1 MKVDS
6 LTDFLSIEYA
16 DASLLRNSPQQ
27 SRSKQSLE
35 TILRTC
41 GEIIDESGHSG
52 VTTAEVAKRANM
64 AIGTVYRFFPDRIAL
79 LLGVYDFMITRYI
92 EIALDTFA
100 QTPATTW
107 QEAFTTLVESTCT
120 ARRTIP
126 GYKATHYRILPDG
139 PNESK
144 YQERTR
150 AYIDA
155 VVSLLSQYEGVPTS
169 QEWREKVAI
178 AIELSRTMQ
187 RIAFDADPDGDP
199 TLIAEAVSVPLAYLT
214 TYIDSL
220 T

>member
-1 MKVDS
+1 MIVDS
-6 LTDFLSIEYA
+6 LTEFLSIEYA

-27 SRSKQSLE
+27 NRSKQSLE
-35 TILRTC
+35 KILRAC
-41 GEIIDESGHSG
+41 GEIIDESGHAG
-52 VTTAEVAKRANM
+52 VTTAEVAQRADM

-79 LLGVYDFMITRYI
+79 LLGVYDFMISRYI

-100 QTPATTW
+100 ETPATTW

-144 YQERTR
+144 YQERTG

-155 VVSLLSQYEGVPTS
+155 VVALLSQFDDVPS
-169 QEWREKVAI
+169 GPEWREKVAI

-187 RIAFDADPDGDP
+187 RIAFDANPNGDS
-199 TLIAEAVSVPLAYLT
+199 TLIAEAASVPLAYLT
-214 TYIDSL
+214 TYIDSMD
-220 T
+220 

>member
-1 MKVDS
+1 MRVDS
-6 LTDFLSIEYA
+6 LTDFLSIEYQ

-41 GEIIDESGHSG
+41 GEIIDESGHAG
-52 VTTAEVAKRANM
+52 VTTAEIAKRADM

-79 LLGVYDFMITRYI
+79 LLGVYDFMISRYI
-92 EIALDTFA
+92 EIALETFA
-100 QTPATTW
+100 EKPAETW
-107 QEAFTTLVESTCT
+107 QEAFTTLVESTCS

-139 PNESK
+139 PNEYK

-155 VVSLLSQYEGVPTS
+155 VVALLSQYDDVPS
-169 QEWREKVAI
+169 GPEWHKRVAV

-187 RIAFDADPDGDP
+187 RIAFDADPEGDP
-199 TLIAEAVSVPLAYLT
+199 TLIAEAASVPLTYLNT
-214 TYIDSL
+214 FIAGHN
-220 T
+220 

>member
-1 MKVDS
+1 M
-6 LTDFLSIEYA
+6 TDFLSIEYQ

-41 GEIIDESGHSG
+41 GEIIDESGHAG
-52 VTTAEVAKRANM
+52 VTTAEVAKRADM

-79 LLGVYDFMITRYI
+79 LLGVYDFMISRYI
-92 EIALDTFA
+92 EIALETFA
-100 QTPATTW
+100 EKPAETW

-139 PNESK
+139 PNEYK

-155 VVSLLSQYEGVPTS
+155 VVSLLSQYDDAPSGP
-169 QEWREKVAI
+169 EWHKRVAV

-187 RIAFDADPDGDP
+187 RIAFDADPEGDP
-199 TLIAEAVSVPLAYLT
+199 TLIAEAASVPLTYLNT
-214 TYIDSL
+214 FIDGRD
-220 T
+220 

>member
-6 LTDFLSIEYA
+6 LTEFLSIEYA

-27 SRSKQSLE
+27 SRSRQSLE
-35 TILRTC
+35 KILRTC
-41 GEIIDESGHSG
+41 GEIIDESGHAG
-52 VTTAEVAKRANM
+52 VTTAEVAKRADM

-79 LLGVYDFMITRYI
+79 LLGVYDFMISRYI

-100 QTPATTW
+100 EHPAETW

-144 YQERTR
+144 YQERTG

-155 VVSLLSQYEGVPTS
+155 VVGLLSQYDDVPS
-169 QEWREKVAI
+169 GPEWRDKVGI
-178 AIELSRTMQ
+178 SIELSRTMQ
-187 RIAFDADPDGDP
+187 RVAFDADPHGDP
-199 TLIAEAVSVPLAYLT
+199 TLIAEAASVPLQYLS
-214 TYIDSL
+214 TYIDEVS
-220 T
+220 